1 MAFVPYLAMTAS
13 ELRAGGPFSFPIAWM
28 ACHFSPYGTALSN
41 LPGDLPKGSLLILN
55 DRTPV
60 FGHDPERIA
69 EQLGQVVEQLECDG
83 ILLDFQRPNEPQ
95 TRTIAAAVA
104 ALPCPVAV
112 TPEYA
117 DGLSCAVFLPPPP
130 LTVPPEAHLEKW
142 QGRSVWLEIGLEEA
156 TFRVD
161 RQGCKRVKG
170 APLPCP
176 HQNEN
181 LHCRYGMAVQENHI
195 DFFLR
200 RDVAQLRA
208 LMEEAAQ
215 LGVQRFVGL
224 YQQLSEMIEN

>member
-1 MAFVPYLAMTAS
+1 MAFVPYLAMTAA

-41 LPGDLPKGSLLILN
+41 LPKSLPKGSLLILN

-60 FGHDPERIA
+60 FGHDPDGIA
-69 EQLGQVVEQLECDG
+69 RQLADAVESLECDG
-83 ILLDFQRPNEPQ
+83 ILLDLQRPGEEQ
-95 TRTIAAAVA
+95 TKAIVAAVA

-117 DGLSCAVFLPPPP
+117 DGLPCGVFLPPPP
-130 LTVPPEAHLEKW
+130 LNAPLGAYLERW
-142 QGRSVWLEIGLEEA
+142 QGREIWLEIAAEEA

-161 RQGCKRVKG
+161 KQGCKRINGV
-170 APLPCP
+170 PLPCP
-176 HQNEN
+176 HQDEK
-181 LHCRYGMAVQENHI
+181 LHCRYGMEVQENHI
-195 DFFLR
+195 DFFLQ
-200 RDVAQLRA
+200 RDETQLRA

-224 YQQLSEMIEN
+224 YQQLGDWK